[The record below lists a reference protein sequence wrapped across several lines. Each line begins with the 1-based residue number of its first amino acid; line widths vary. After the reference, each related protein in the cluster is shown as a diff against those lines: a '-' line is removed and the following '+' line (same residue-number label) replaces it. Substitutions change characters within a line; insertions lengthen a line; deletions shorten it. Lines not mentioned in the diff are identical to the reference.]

1 LPDGATAWG
10 NLHSIAV
17 TSSSRGPQDPISR
30 PPLPSRAGNAGRG
43 SRLLVL
49 ASVCVVVAAM
59 YFAQDVLIP
68 LALAVL
74 LTFLLAPLVV
84 RLERRRIGRVPSV
97 LIVVTL
103 ALGLLATIGYVVYLQ
118 AEELGNDLPEYQKN
132 ITSKL
137 ERVMPRRGGILS
149 KLQNTAEQISKTVAS
164 EPATEPTT
172 GPASASS
179 TPDAPRRVRGA
190 QPGLPIAGDLQS
202 RGGTNPATQP
212 AGTKTNPIWV
222 LVSSEATSPVRTIS
236 TTIGPLLSP
245 LGTAGIV
252 IVFTIFML
260 LARED
265 LRDRIIRLVGQ
276 GQLTVTTQ
284 ALDDAAQRVSRYLL
298 AQSIVNGTYGIA
310 IAAGLWFIGVPNP
323 LLFGLLCA
331 ILRFIP
337 YIGPWIGATFPLIVS
352 IGAFPGFRQ
361 FVETAGWFILIELI
375 SNNVVEPWLY
385 GSSTGL
391 STLAVLVSAVF
402 WTWLWGPVGLLLS
415 TPLTVLLVVIG
426 KYVPQLAFLDILL
439 GDEPVLSPA
448 QRLYQRLLALDQEEA
463 TELAREYQASNSL
476 EAVYENVMLPALAM
490 AEQDQHRGQLDRE
503 RQAFVRQ
510 AMRDIVD
517 ELGEN
522 ERMTEIRRGAAET
535 EEAVRTETL
544 PRTASPAAA
553 TPTSAQSPASSDG
566 QANIRATIPKG
577 CTINVV
583 CLPAHDPA
591 DEIVNL
597 MLAQLLELR
606 GYCAF
611 SISQSALASE
621 MVEEVAKRQADVVVI
636 SALPP
641 SAVAHARYLCKRVH
655 ARFEDA
661 RMIIGLWL
669 ARGDVKRLRDRI
681 TCVADVQVVT
691 TLEAMLE
698 QVHQLAQPLI
708 AKRIASEPA

>member
-1 LPDGATAWG
+1 M
-10 NLHSIAV
+10 
-17 TSSSRGPQDPISR
+17 
-30 PPLPSRAGNAGRG
+30 
-43 SRLLVL
+43 

-74 LTFLLAPLVV
+74 LTFLLTPLVM
-84 RLERRRIGRVPSV
+84 RLERRRLGRIPSV
-97 LIVVTL
+97 IIVVTL
-103 ALGLLATIGYVVYLQ
+103 ALGMLAAIGYGVYLQ
-118 AEELGNDLPEYQKN
+118 AEELGDHLPEYRTN
-132 ITSKL
+132 VIAKL
-137 ERVMPRRGGILS
+137 ERVRPKRGGLVERVKETIEDVS
-149 KLQNTAEQISKTVAS
+149 QNVANPPAS
-164 EPATEPTT
+164 EPATQSATT
-172 GPASASS
+172 PAAATHPESQPHASRPGRPAS
-179 TPDAPRRVRGA
+179 VG
-190 QPGLPIAGDLQS
+190 IAGDVQTKIPA
-202 RGGTNPATQP
+202 TNPATQP

-222 LVSSEATSPVRTIS
+222 LISNEGSSPLRTLE

-265 LRDRIIRLVGQ
+265 LRDRIMRLIGQ
-276 GQLTVTTQ
+276 GQLTTTTQ
-284 ALDDAAQRVSRYLL
+284 ALSDAAQRVSRYLL
-298 AQSIVNGTYGIA
+298 AQSIVNGTYGVA
-310 IAAGLWFIGVPNP
+310 IALGLWFIGVPNP

-337 YIGPWIGATFPLIVS
+337 YIGPWIGASFPLIVS
-352 IGAFPGFRQ
+352 IGAFSGFRQ
-361 FVETAGWFILIELI
+361 FVETVGWFVLIELI

-391 STLAVLVSAVF
+391 STIAVLVSAVF

-415 TPLTVLLVVIG
+415 TPLTVLLVVMG

-448 QRLYQRLLALDQEEA
+448 ERLYQRLLALDQEEG
-463 TELAREYQASNSL
+463 TELVREQMASTSL
-476 EAVYENVMLPALAM
+476 EQVYENLLLPALAM
-490 AEQDQHRGQLDRE
+490 AEQDQHRGRLDRE
-503 RQAFVRQ
+503 RQNFIRQ

-517 ELGEN
+517 ELGDEA
-522 ERMTEIRRGAAET
+522 RMAEIRRA
-535 EEAVRTETL
+535 
-544 PRTASPAAA
+544 AAA
-553 TPTSAQSPASSDG
+553 TEQVARNETAVHADPATQKRTGAATTGASDG
-566 QANIRATIPKG
+566 EVIKRPAVPKG

-606 GYCAF
+606 GYCAT
-611 SISQSALASE
+611 SVSQSALASE
-621 MVEEVAKRQADVVVI
+621 MVDEVEKRKADLVVI

-641 SAVAHARYLCKRVH
+641 SAVAHSRYLCKRVH
-655 ARFEDA
+655 ARFPDA

-669 ARGDVKRLRDRI
+669 VKGDVKRLRDRI
-681 TCVADVQVVT
+681 TCVADVLVVT
-691 TLEAMLE
+691 TLGSMQE
-698 QVHQLAQPLI
+698 QIHQMAQPLI
-708 AKRIASEPA
+708 ATRMAEAKT